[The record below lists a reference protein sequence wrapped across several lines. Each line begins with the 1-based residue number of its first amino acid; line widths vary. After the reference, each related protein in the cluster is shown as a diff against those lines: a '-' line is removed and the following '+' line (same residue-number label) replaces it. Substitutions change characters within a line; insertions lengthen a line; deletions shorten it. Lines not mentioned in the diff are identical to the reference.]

1 MNKIINQ
8 TYGPYRFG
16 SSQSLTEEHLTQLA
30 SVFNTP
36 TQAQNKE
43 LEGRVSASALRLKGI
58 GPVIV
63 KHYRRGGLFGR
74 FVKRTYLRCG
84 NTRCQAEY
92 SQLENARRIG
102 INTPE
107 PIAYAYKG
115 HIFYQAWLI
124 TREIPNPLS
133 LANLSIMDAERTV
146 TAQKKL
152 IGQMAL
158 LIDNNIY
165 HTDLHPGNVLVDS
178 KNRIF
183 IIDFD
188 KAHFYMNN
196 KTNLQKKYIQRWN
209 RAVLKHKL
217 PETLSWSNTTF
228 PFYSQT

>member
-1 MNKIINQ
+1 MNTIINQ
-8 TYGPYRFG
+8 THGPYRFG
-16 SSQSLTEEHLTQLA
+16 SSQNLTDEHLTQLT
-30 SVFNTP
+30 SVFKTS

-63 KHYRRGGLFGR
+63 KHYRRGGLLGR

-84 NTRCQAEY
+84 NPRCQAEY
-92 SQLENARRIG
+92 AQLENARGLG
-102 INTPE
+102 INAPE

-115 HIFYQAWLI
+115 YLFYQAWLI
-124 TREIPNPLS
+124 TREIPNSLS
-133 LANLSIMDAERTV
+133 LANLSILDAEQTV

-152 IGQMAL
+152 IEQMAL

-178 KNRIF
+178 NNHIF

-188 KAHFYMNN
+188 KAHFYMKC

-217 PETLSWSNTTF
+217 PEILSWSNTTF